1 MERPVDL
8 VVAGHICLDVIPAFR
23 SDESRSLHEII
34 RPGTLVHVGG
44 AAVST
49 GGAVSNTGL
58 AAIRLGLET
67 RLMGKIGDDFF
78 GRGILEVLRGRG
90 ADDGML
96 IVPGE
101 ESSYTIVIAAPG
113 ADRMFLHNP
122 GANDTF
128 AADDVRLD
136 VVRSARLFH
145 FGYPPLMRRFFED
158 EGRELE
164 TLMRSARGTGATTS
178 LDMSLPDPHAPA
190 GRAPW
195 PAILERALPHVDLF
209 APSAEELL
217 LMLDRVAYLKRASA
231 GDVLEQ
237 LTTERIA
244 AMAERCLAMG
254 AAVVL
259 VKCGTRGLYL
269 RTADARRMTNTGAA
283 APADIDP
290 WTDREA
296 WELPYRVDRFAGA
309 TGSGDCCIAGFL
321 AALLRGCGVE
331 EALHYAAAAGA
342 QNVTALDAIS
352 GIRPWDETTRR
363 IHDGWPKCGDPPAGA
378 GWRQPHPDGCL
389 LGPRDRTGL
398 RPPGLDMTM

>member
-1 MERPVDL
+1 MEPRVDL
-8 VVAGHICLDVIPAFR
+8 VVAGHICLDLIPAFR
-23 SDESRSLHEII
+23 PEESRSLREII

-58 AAIRLGLET
+58 AAIRLGLQT

-78 GRGILEVLRGRG
+78 GRGILEVLRNQG

-96 IVPGE
+96 VVPGE
-101 ESSYTIVIAAPG
+101 ESSYTIVIATPG

-128 AADDVRLD
+128 AADDVHLD

-145 FGYPPLMRRFFED
+145 FGYPPLMRRFFEQ

-164 TLMRSARGTGATTS
+164 ALMRAAHQIGATTS
-178 LDMSLPDPHAPA
+178 LDTSLPDPHAPA

-195 PAILERALPHVDLF
+195 PAILERALPCVDLF
-209 APSAEELL
+209 LPSAEELL
-217 LMLDRVAYLKRASA
+217 LMLDRDAYLDIASA
-231 GDVLEQ
+231 GDALGRI
-237 LTTERIA
+237 TTVRIA
-244 AMAERCLAMG
+244 SMAERCLGMG
-254 AAVVL
+254 AALVL

-269 RTADARRMTNTGAA
+269 RTATAARLRSAGAA
-283 APADIDP
+283 APGDVSEWA
-290 WTDREA
+290 DREVWA
-296 WELPYRVDRFAGA
+296 LPYRVDRFAGA

-321 AALLRGCGVE
+321 AAFLRGCGVE

-342 QNVTALDAIS
+342 QNVTALDATS
-352 GIRPWDETTRR
+352 GVRSWEETTRR
-363 IHDGWPKCGDPPAGA
+363 IRGGWPKCGAPPADA
-378 GWRQPHPDGCL
+378 GWRGSRPDGCY
-389 LGPRDRTGL
+389 LGPRDRTQAG
-398 RPPGLDMTM
+398 RA